1 MRKLI
6 LVTMM
11 LIGTIVYG
19 EDYTKDSNYIIT
31 KLNGRVKDDKF
42 YFTTPLKKDGER
54 YSAILYS
61 DKLRKNGI
69 KSGIVFMIRK
79 SDEYRE
85 KDLISYLENE
95 NNGKNQ
101 LDMVINKYRRL
112 IEIGLKENRL
122 ERVGKDIFGDG
133 IIVTRTISGIN
144 VNIFVDNVYKVKIED
159 YLKKTKEL
167 KKTLVEKYGEKSG
180 TLITVYIYNKAD
192 LIYKTLDL
200 MVDFSLTSR
209 LRELQK
215 KIKANGERINNL
227 TEEELKYI
235 LNYANLES
243 IYSTHIEQC
252 IIYCGK
258 KYGEKDELE
267 WYFDNEGYTL
277 KGER

>member
-6 LVTMM
+6 FIIMM
-11 LIGTIVYG
+11 FIGIIVYS
-19 EDYTKDSNYIIT
+19 EDFAKDSNYIISR
-31 KLNGRVKDDKF
+31 LNSEIKGDKF
-42 YFTTPLKKDGER
+42 YFTTPLKKNGER

-79 SDEYRE
+79 SDEYRD
-85 KDLISYLENE
+85 KDLISYLENDR
-95 NNGKNQ
+95 NGKNQ
-101 LDMVINKYRRL
+101 LDMVVDKYRRL
-112 IEIGLKENRL
+112 MEIGLKENRL

-133 IIVTRTISGIN
+133 VIVTRTTSGIN
-144 VNIFVDNVYKVKIED
+144 VNIFVDDVYKINIKD
-159 YLKKTKEL
+159 YLEKTKKL
-167 KKTLVEKYGEKSG
+167 KKTLVEKYGEKKER
-180 TLITVYIYNKAD
+180 LLTVYIYNKAD

-200 MVDFSLTSR
+200 MVDFSLTDR
-209 LRELQK
+209 LRELQR
-215 KIKANGERINNL
+215 KIKNNGERVNKL
-227 TEEELKYI
+227 TDEEIKYI